1 MSARATASLSRGLVC
16 CVVAGVIASCAPA
29 STGETTLSASPD
41 SSAASS
47 PGGSASASASGSASA
62 PTNDS
67 TAPPVQPGRARGAV
81 VVVQR
86 GEDASLV
93 AGGDPIR
100 LTIARTQNEA
110 SWIASPPQGITGT
123 MTTEEA
129 LLALGWRPSDDGT
142 TAPLPAPQPNGL
154 LASAGGDLA
163 FTLTSANVRADGTL
177 VLDITP
183 LAAPP
188 PEGLS
193 TVESFGPV
201 SLTLDGIPG
210 VLVEE
215 VPVAGDIT
223 ARILVLGGR
232 TDEAVVQLVDG
243 AGEILASEFVAGD
256 LGSSYPLDDVET
268 ETTRV
273 TAATVEFVP
282 PAQGK
287 PGSATIV
294 AEATVDGAAAELRV
308 TVARWSAPL

>member
-1 MSARATASLSRGLVC
+1 M
-16 CVVAGVIASCAPA
+16 
-29 STGETTLSASPD
+29 
-41 SSAASS
+41 
-47 PGGSASASASGSASA
+47 
-62 PTNDS
+62 
-67 TAPPVQPGRARGAV
+67 QPGRARGAV
-81 VVVQR
+81 VIVQR

-110 SWIASPPQGITGT
+110 AWLASPPQGFTGT

-142 TAPLPAPQPNGL
+142 TASLPTPRPNGL
-154 LASAGGDLA
+154 LASGGGNLA
-163 FTLTSANVRADGTL
+163 FTLMAANVRADGTL

-193 TVESFGPV
+193 TVDSFGPV
-201 SLTLDGIPG
+201 SLTLDGVPG

-215 VPVAGDIT
+215 AAVSGDIT
-223 ARILVLGGR
+223 ARILVLGRR
-232 TDEAVVQLVDG
+232 TDEAIVQLVDG

-268 ETTRV
+268 ETTQV
-273 TAATVEFVP
+273 TEASVDFVP

-294 AEATVDGAAAELRV
+294 AEATVDGASVPVRV
-308 TVARWSAPL
+308 VIARWSPPR